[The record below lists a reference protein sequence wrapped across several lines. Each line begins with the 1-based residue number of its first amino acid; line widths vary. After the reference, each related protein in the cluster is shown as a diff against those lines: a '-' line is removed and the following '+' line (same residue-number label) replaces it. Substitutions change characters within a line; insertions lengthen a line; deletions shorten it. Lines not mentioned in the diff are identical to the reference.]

1 MFYKQCLSIFFNA
14 VSNTLHKAEVILSHR
29 FFLKT
34 LLLKNWSVLKDGNFS
49 TEHGHMEIDEIEYL
63 LFFRNSCVIL
73 DIFKSSLKDNIRR
86 HFTKLSLYIYGCDED
101 N

>member
-14 VSNTLHKAEVILSHR
+14 MFLILCTKQKLFYHTG

-34 LLLKNWSVLKDGNFS
+34 SLLKIWSVLEDGDSS

-63 LFFRNSCVIL
+63 LFFRNSCGIL
-73 DIFKSSLKDNIRR
+73 DIKSSLKD
-86 HFTKLSLYIYGCDED
+86 T
-101 N
+101 